1 MQGIGLRQR
10 GAEHRERN
18 KTDQDEHAD
27 AEQFAHPFSV
37 EDALNTLLIFRFTA
51 L

>member
-1 MQGIGLRQR
+1 MQGIGLGQR

-18 KTDQDEHAD
+18 KTDQDEYAD
-27 AEQFAHPFSV
+27 AEQFAHPSRV
-37 EDALNTLLIFRFTA
+37 GDAFNTLLIRLTG